1 MAVFT
6 VRGPG
11 MNEIPAG
18 PVCLVLLTAGL
29 CVASCSPSTAPGV
42 WGLLYLLVSRVSA
55 GENVD
60 CICSFIQEIFI
71 EIAVMNRA
79 NKFPAV
85 MELYY

>member
-1 MAVFT
+1 ML
-6 VRGPG
+6 RGPG

-29 CVASCSPSTAPGV
+29 CAASCSPSKALGV

-71 EIAVMNRA
+71 ETTIMNKA
-79 NKFPAV
+79 NKVPAV

>member
-1 MAVFT
+1 
-6 VRGPG
+6 
-11 MNEIPAG
+11 MNEIPAS
-18 PVCLVLLTAGL
+18 PVCLVLLTAGP
-29 CVASCSPSTAPGV
+29 CAASCSPSKAPGV

-71 EIAVMNRA
+71 ETTVMNKA
-79 NKFPAV
+79 NKVPAV